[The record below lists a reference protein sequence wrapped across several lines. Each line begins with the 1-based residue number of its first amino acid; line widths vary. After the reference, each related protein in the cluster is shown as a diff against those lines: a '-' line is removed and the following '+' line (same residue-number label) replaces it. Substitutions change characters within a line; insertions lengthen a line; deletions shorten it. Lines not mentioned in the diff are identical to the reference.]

1 MNKTPEIDKEMP
13 TSGNK
18 VDIVARELKFAQMLA
33 GNDVKIRNGVLKSLK
48 YWLTTRS
55 QSSFR
60 KCLFN

>member
-1 MNKTPEIDKEMP
+1 MP

-33 GNDVKIRNGVLKSLK
+33 GNDVKVRNGVLKSLK

-60 KCLFN
+60 KC